1 MDEPRARVRELG
13 ELLRQELGDE
23 LLGLYLFGSL
33 AVGGFVPGRSDV
45 DLLAVVERDVDEE
58 RFERLE
64 RLHVAYAANHPEWVE
79 RVEVGYLSRAALQTL
94 AEEPKG
100 TIAVISPGEPLNI
113 KPVDWAW
120 VLNWQGASTHDDVV
134 YGPPPLELGPR
145 VPPEAVR
152 RAVTEQLRAWPQYA
166 RRPELAYVPAAQGYT
181 VVTVCRALYA
191 LETGELATKEAAA
204 EWAAARYPEW
214 AAFIRGALAAHRA
227 DLAGPHA
234 RTIAFVDFATGE
246 GSSS

>member
-1 MDEPRARVRELG
+1 MDDPRARVRELG

-33 AVGGFVPGRSDV
+33 AVGGFVPGRSDI
-45 DLLAVVERDVDEE
+45 DLLTVVQSDVDERQLE
-58 RFERLE
+58 GLE
-64 RLHVAYAANHPEWVE
+64 RLHAVYAAGHPEWVE
-79 RVEVGYLSRAALQTL
+79 RVEVGYLGRTVLQTL
-94 AEEPKG
+94 AKAPKG

-113 KPVDWAW
+113 KPVEWDW
-120 VLNWQGASTHDDVV
+120 VLNWHVVSTKGEVV
-134 YGPPPLELGPR
+134 YGPAPLELGPR
-145 VPPEAVR
+145 VSREAVR

-191 LETGELATKEAAA
+191 LETGEQATKEAAA
-204 EWAAARYPEW
+204 EWAAARYPDW
-214 AAFIRGALAAHRA
+214 AAFIRDALAAHRA

-234 RTIAFVDFATGE
+234 RTVAFVDFATGE
-246 GSSS
+246 AL